1 MIKRIIRAALRPRGV
16 RALSQVLHR
25 IRIAWFAVA
34 VRSSFLSRLHYLFFS
49 NTFERE
55 ARAVIAG
62 HLAFEVNK
70 NNTEPMNY
78 FLRRCIHRLEK
89 GLTMRPRRP
98 VFATDYI
105 EDAVDSY
112 VDGFANLNCSEA
124 TWAHDVLS
132 DYFAIVGGDPSIEEA
147 RVRFEEFSSHKKTP
161 AFGASPDC
169 PSRPRLRDFSAPS
182 PVTFDALRELS
193 LRRRSIRWFEQRAVP
208 RSLIDGAIE
217 VAAMAPSACNRQPF
231 KYRVY
236 DDPEMVRHVA
246 QLPMG
251 IKGYE
256 HNIPVLAAIIGRLRA
271 CPHPRDR
278 HVIYIDASL
287 SAMSLMYALETVGLS
302 SCPINWPDIP
312 QLEQAAQK
320 LLGLAADERPIM
332 FMAIGYPDPE
342 ARVPVSSKIAVP
354 ELRSYNVLHE
364 QGLNGVR

>member
-1 MIKRIIRAALRPRGV
+1 MIKRMIRATLRPRGV

-25 IRIAWFAVA
+25 VRIAWLAVA

-49 NTFERE
+49 RAFERE

-62 HLAFEVNK
+62 HLAFELNK

-89 GLTMRPRRP
+89 GLIMRPRRP

-105 EDAVDSY
+105 EDAVDRY
-112 VDGFANLNCSEA
+112 VAGFTNLNPSEA
-124 TWAHDVLS
+124 IWAHEVFS
-132 DYFAIVGGDPSIEEA
+132 DYFAVAGEDPSIEKA
-147 RVRFEEFSSHKKTP
+147 RVRFENFSRCKKTP
-161 AFGASPDC
+161 AIGTTPIK
-169 PSRPRLRDFSAPS
+169 PSKPHLRDVSAPP
-182 PVTFDALRELS
+182 PVTSDAFRELS
-193 LRRRSIRWFEQRAVP
+193 LRRRSIRWFEQRTVP
-208 RSLIDGAIE
+208 RNLIDGAIE

-256 HNIPVLAAIIGRLRA
+256 HNIPVLTAIIGRLRA

-287 SAMSLMYALETVGLS
+287 SAMSFMYALETAGLS

-320 LLGLAADERPIM
+320 LLGLAADERLIM

-342 ARVPVSSKIAVP
+342 GLVPASSKIAVP
-354 ELRSYNVLHE
+354 EIRSYNVLHD
-364 QGLNGVR
+364 QGLYGVR